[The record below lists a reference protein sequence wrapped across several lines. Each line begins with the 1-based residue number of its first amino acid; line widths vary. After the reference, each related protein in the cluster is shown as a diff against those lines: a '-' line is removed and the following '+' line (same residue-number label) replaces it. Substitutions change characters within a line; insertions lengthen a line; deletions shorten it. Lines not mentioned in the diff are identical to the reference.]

1 MKSEELELFGDNFD
15 RFGFPGNIYR
25 VTAGYGGE
33 AILIIG
39 SEKTAL
45 IDCGMAYCGEDMVLN
60 IKERLEAEGGKT
72 LNYVF
77 LTHSHYDHM
86 GALPYV
92 KNAFPGAVV
101 YASGRCRDIL
111 KRPNAK
117 ALIKE
122 LGTAARKLYRPE
134 EDMDISVENLTVD
147 KALEDGDSISLGD
160 ETITALETKGHTDCS
175 MSYALEPLDILFTS
189 ESTGLIEA
197 EFQICTPILKSFK
210 DAFESLQKCRGY
222 GAKRICLPHF
232 GLIPESF
239 NDEYFRMFEEE
250 CREKI
255 RLVRDMKEKG
265 FSHEEM
271 LEKFKDRMWKPVM
284 EKEQPIEAFLI
295 NTKNTIKAALKEV
308 EGGSV

>member
-1 MKSEELELFGDNFD
+1 MNSEELEVFGPDFD
-15 RFGFPGNIYR
+15 RFGFAGSVYR
-25 VTAGYGGE
+25 VTAGHGGE

-45 IDCGMAYCGEDMVLN
+45 IDCGMAYCGGDMVLN
-60 IKERLEAEGGKT
+60 IKKRLKDEGRES
-72 LNYVF
+72 LNCVF

-92 KNAFPGAVV
+92 ISAFPDAVI
-101 YASGRCRDIL
+101 YGSEHCREIL

-117 ALIKE
+117 ALMKT
-122 LGTAARKLYRPE
+122 LGTAARKLYIPE
-134 EDMDISVENLTVD
+134 SDMEISVENLKVD
-147 KALEDGDSISLGD
+147 IALKDGDTVSLGE

-175 MSYALEPLDILFTS
+175 MSYVLEPLSILFAS

-210 DAFESLQKCRGY
+210 DAFESLEKCRNY

-232 GLIPESF
+232 GLIPEDF
-239 NDEYFRMFEEE
+239 NNEYWQMFEDE
-250 CREKI
+250 CMEKI
-255 RLVRDMKEKG
+255 RLVKDMKEKG
-265 FSHEEM
+265 FTQEEM
-271 LEKFKDRMWKPVM
+271 LEKFKERMWKPVM

-308 EGGSV
+308 

>member
-1 MKSEELELFGDNFD
+1 MNSEELEVFGLDFD
-15 RFGFPGNIYR
+15 RFGFAGSVYR
-25 VTAGYGGE
+25 VTAGHGGE

-45 IDCGMAYCGEDMVLN
+45 IDCGMAYCGGDMVLN
-60 IKERLEAEGGKT
+60 IKKRLKDEGRKS
-72 LNYVF
+72 LNCVF

-92 KNAFPGAVV
+92 ISEFPDAVI
-101 YASGRCRDIL
+101 YGSEHCREIL

-117 ALIKE
+117 ALMKT
-122 LGTAARKLYRPE
+122 LGTAARKLYIPE
-134 EDMDISVENLTVD
+134 SDMEISVENLKVD
-147 KALEDGDSISLGD
+147 IALKDGDTVSLGE

-175 MSYALEPLDILFTS
+175 MSYVLEPLSILFAS

-210 DAFESLQKCRGY
+210 DAFESLEKCRNY

-232 GLIPESF
+232 GLIPEDF
-239 NDEYFRMFEEE
+239 NNEYWQMFEDE
-250 CREKI
+250 CMEKI
-255 RLVRDMKEKG
+255 RLVKDMKEKG
-265 FSHEEM
+265 FTQEEM
-271 LEKFKDRMWKPVM
+271 LEKFKERMWKPVM

-308 EGGSV
+308 